1 MSILFKNIG
10 LTFIALMLAG
20 QASAVTIKYTDRSA
34 WEAALGSATIM
45 TEDFDSIT
53 AANITSGTTSIG
65 MLSIE
70 AVNAGGL
77 TKIDDGTGVRNIN
90 GSNYLQLI
98 TDDDP
103 VRSAILHLPDSAF
116 AWGMDYNQYG
126 SGDQTYVTFSD
137 IVADTVG
144 PHGASAFV
152 GYISDIEFNEIQF
165 TDPHP
170 SLAIIGMDNFS
181 FVESAVPEPATLAL
195 MGLGLAGIGFR
206 RRRLAA

>member
-1 MSILFKNIG
+1 MKILFRSAG
-10 LTFIALMLAG
+10 LTLFALMLAA
-20 QASAVTIKYTDRSA
+20 QASAVTIKYTDRGA

-45 TEDFDSIT
+45 TEDFDSVT
-53 AANITSGTTSIG
+53 PANITSGTTSIG

-77 TKIDDGTGVRNIN
+77 TQINDGTGARNIN
-90 GSNYLQLI
+90 GTNYLQLI
-98 TDDDP
+98 TDSIP
-103 VRSAILHLPDSAF
+103 IRSATLHLPNSSF

-126 SGDQTYVTFSD
+126 DQTYVTFAD

-144 PHGASAFV
+144 PHGATGFV

-170 SLAIIGMDNFS
+170 SLALIGMDNFS
-181 FVESAVPEPATLAL
+181 FVESEVPEPTTLAIL
-195 MGLGLAGIGFR
+195 GLGLAGIGFGR
-206 RRRLAA
+206 RKRLG